1 MSDAPLP
8 RTEDEHGGF
17 RRNFLIVFA
26 AHVAFI
32 ALAWVGG
39 KWVFKSHQP
48 EQITWLDGGGELGSA
63 ALPLPESGETTPPVK
78 ATPPDAEVLPPLPPE
93 PVVTNTD
100 ELAMLPKAT
109 PTPTPTPTPVPTPT
123 PTPKPKPT
131 ATPTPK
137 PTATPQPK
145 PATPKPTTATT
156 PKPKP
161 KPTATPKPTKETAK
175 ASTPKPGPAA
185 TPAKNVA
192 KLATPK
198 PGAKAGEGKVT
209 DSDAKPG
216 GAGTGKGN
224 AASGSGN
231 ATNPGTKG
239 GPGAAGG
246 STAAL
251 TAYFKKVEVQFHRE
265 WTQPLTV
272 VRSGK
277 DVEAHVRLRASADG
291 TVQSL
296 KLVKPTGNNEVDQ
309 SIEQALQRVKKLDKP
324 PAELLKNGVLDE
336 LVAFILE
343 L

>member
-1 MSDAPLP
+1 MSEGLLPLP
-8 RTEDEHGGF
+8 DDERGGF
-17 RRNFLIVFA
+17 RKNFLLVLV
-26 AHVAFI
+26 AHVTFI
-32 ALAWVGG
+32 VLAWFGG
-39 KWVFKSHQP
+39 RWLFKSHKP

-63 ALPLPESGETTPPVK
+63 ALPLPESGDTSPSVKPP
-78 ATPPDAEVLPPLPPE
+78 PHDAEILPPLPPE
-93 PVVTNTD
+93 PIVMQDTND
-100 ELAMLPKAT
+100 LAMLPKAT
-109 PTPTPTPTPVPTPT
+109 PTPTPTPR
-123 PTPKPKPT
+123 PKPT
-131 ATPTPK
+131 ATPL
-137 PTATPQPK
+137 PK
-145 PATPKPTTATT
+145 PATPKPTPAPT

-161 KPTATPKPTKETAK
+161 KPNVSPTPAKETAK
-175 ASTPKPGPAA
+175 TATPKPGPAP
-185 TPAKNVA
+185 TPAKNIA

-198 PGAKAGEGKVT
+198 TG
-209 DSDAKPG
+209 AKPG
-216 GAGTGKGN
+216 TPKITDPNAKPQGTGSGKGN

-231 ATNPGTKG
+231 ATNVGTKG
-239 GPGAAGG
+239 GAGAAGG
-246 STAAL
+246 STAVL

-291 TVQSL
+291 TVESL
-296 KLVKPTGNNEVDQ
+296 KLVKPTGNHEVDQ

>member
-1 MSDAPLP
+1 MSDRPLP
-8 RTEDEHGGF
+8 QPDDERGGF
-17 RRNFLIVFA
+17 RKNLVLVLA

-32 ALAWVGG
+32 ALAWIGG
-39 KWVFKSHQP
+39 KWLFKNRKP

-63 ALPLPESGETTPPVK
+63 AALPLPESGDKSPAVKPP
-78 ATPPDAEVLPPLPPE
+78 PPDADILPPLPQE
-93 PVVTNTD
+93 PLVMKHD
-100 ELAMLPKAT
+100 DLALLPKAT
-109 PTPTPTPTPVPTPT
+109 PTPTPTPR
-123 PTPKPKPT
+123 PKPT
-131 ATPTPK
+131 ATPAPK

-145 PATPKPTTATT
+145 PATPKPSPS

-161 KPTATPKPTKETAK
+161 KPTPSPTPAKDTAK
-175 ASTPKPGPAA
+175 SATAKPGA

-192 KLATPK
+192 KVATPK
-198 PGAKAGEGKVT
+198 PGAKPGTPKIT
-209 DSDAKPG
+209 DSSAKPQ
-216 GAGTGKGN
+216 GAGTGTGN

-231 ATNPGTKG
+231 ATNAGTKG

-251 TAYFKKVEVQFHRE
+251 TAYFKKIEVQFHRE

-277 DVEAHVRLRASADG
+277 DVEAHVRLRATADG
-291 TVQSL
+291 TVESL
-296 KLVKPTGNNEVDQ
+296 KLVKPTGNLEVDQ
-309 SIEQALQRVKKLDKP
+309 SIEQALQRVKKVEKP

>member
-1 MSDAPLP
+1 MSEGPLP
-8 RTEDEHGGF
+8 LPDDERGGF
-17 RRNFLIVFA
+17 RKNFLLVLA
-26 AHVAFI
+26 AHVTFI

-39 KWVFKSHQP
+39 KWLFKSRKP

-63 ALPLPESGETTPPVK
+63 ALPLPESGDKSPAVK
-78 ATPPDAEVLPPLPPE
+78 PSPPDADILPPITPE
-93 PVVTNTD
+93 PIVVKHD
-100 ELAMLPKAT
+100 DDLAMLPKAT
-109 PTPTPTPTPVPTPT
+109 PTPTPR
-123 PTPKPKPT
+123 PKPT
-131 ATPTPK
+131 ATPAPK

-145 PATPKPTTATT
+145 PTTPKPSPSPS

-161 KPTATPKPTKETAK
+161 KPTVSPTPAKDAAKSATSK
-175 ASTPKPGPAA
+175 SDAA
-185 TPAKNVA
+185 PTPAKNVA

-198 PGAKAGEGKVT
+198 SG
-209 DSDAKPG
+209 AKPG
-216 GAGTGKGN
+216 PAKITDSNAKPQGTGTGTGN

-231 ATNPGTKG
+231 ATNAGTKG
-239 GPGAAGG
+239 GAGAAGG
-246 STAAL
+246 STAVL

-291 TVQSL
+291 TVESL
-296 KLVKPTGNNEVDQ
+296 KLVKPTGNLEVDQ

>member
-1 MSDAPLP
+1 MTEGPLP
-8 RTEDEHGGF
+8 LPDDERGGF
-17 RRNFLIVFA
+17 RKNFLIVLG

-32 ALAWVGG
+32 ALAWFGG
-39 KWVFKSHQP
+39 KWLFKSHQP

-63 ALPLPESGETTPPVK
+63 ALPLPESGDTSPTVKPP
-78 ATPPDAEVLPPLPPE
+78 PPDADVLPPLPPE
-93 PVVTNTD
+93 PIVVQETND
-100 ELAMLPKAT
+100 IAMLPQAT
-109 PTPTPTPTPVPTPT
+109 PTPTPTPR
-123 PTPKPKPT
+123 PKPT

-145 PATPKPTTATT
+145 PTTPKPTPAPT

-161 KPTATPKPTKETAK
+161 KPTVSPTPAKETAK
-175 ASTPKPGPAA
+175 TTTPKASPA
-185 TPAKNVA
+185 PMPSKNVA

-198 PGAKAGEGKVT
+198 PGAKPGTPKIT
-209 DSDAKPG
+209 DSNAKPQ
-216 GAGTGKGN
+216 GAGTGTGN

-231 ATNPGTKG
+231 ATNAGTKG
-239 GPGAAGG
+239 SAGAAGG
-246 STAAL
+246 SSAAL

-291 TVQSL
+291 TVESL
-296 KLVKPTGNNEVDQ
+296 KLVKPTGNHEVDQ

>member
-1 MSDAPLP
+1 MSDESLP
-8 RTEDEHGGF
+8 AQDDERGGF
-17 RRNFLIVFA
+17 RKSFLLVLA

-39 KWVFKSHQP
+39 KWLFKTHKP
-48 EQITWLDGGGELGSA
+48 EQITWLDGGGEPGSA
-63 ALPLPESGETTPPVK
+63 ALPLPESGDTSPSIKTPP
-78 ATPPDAEVLPPLPPE
+78 ADAEILPPLPPE
-93 PVVTNTD
+93 PMVVKHN

-109 PTPTPTPTPVPTPT
+109 PTPTPTPR
-123 PTPKPKPT
+123 PKPT

-137 PTATPQPK
+137 PAVTPQPK
-145 PATPKPTTATT
+145 PTTPKPTPSPT

-161 KPTATPKPTKETAK
+161 KPAASPTPAKNGAKDPARDNTKTSAK
-175 ASTPKPGPAA
+175 STTPKPGA

-192 KLATPK
+192 KVATPS
-198 PGAKAGEGKVT
+198 PGAKPGTPKIT
-209 DSDAKPG
+209 DSNAKPQ
-216 GAGTGKGN
+216 GAGTGTGN
-224 AASGSGN
+224 AASGAGN
-231 ATNPGTKG
+231 STNAGTKG
-239 GPGAAGG
+239 GAGAAGG

-251 TAYFKKVEVQFHRE
+251 TAYFSKVEMQFRRE

-291 TVQSL
+291 TVESL
-296 KLVKPTGNNEVDQ
+296 KLVKPTGNLEVDQ

-324 PAELLKNGVLDE
+324 PAELLKNRVLDE

>member
-1 MSDAPLP
+1 MNEGPQPLP
-8 RTEDEHGGF
+8 EDERGGF
-17 RRNFLIVFA
+17 RKNFLLVLA

-32 ALAWVGG
+32 ALAWFGG
-39 KWVFKSHQP
+39 KWLFKTNKP

-63 ALPLPESGETTPPVK
+63 ALPLPESSAPSPSVKPP
-78 ATPPDAEVLPPLPPE
+78 PPDAEILPPLPPE
-93 PVVTNTD
+93 PIVVKHPD

-109 PTPTPTPTPVPTPT
+109 PTPTPTPR
-123 PTPKPKPT
+123 PKPT

-137 PTATPQPK
+137 PAATPQAK
-145 PATPKPTTATT
+145 PTTPKPTPAPT

-161 KPTATPKPTKETAK
+161 AASPTPAKNAAKDPAKDTAKSATPKP
-175 ASTPKPGPAA
+175 GA
-185 TPAKNVA
+185 TPTKTVA
-192 KLATPK
+192 KLATPN
-198 PGAKAGEGKVT
+198 PGAKPGTPKNT
-209 DSDAKPG
+209 DSNAKPQ
-216 GAGTGKGN
+216 GAGTGTGN

-231 ATNPGTKG
+231 ATHAGTKG
-239 GPGAAGG
+239 GTGAAGG

-251 TAYFKKVEVQFHRE
+251 TAYFSKVEMQFRRE

-291 TVQSL
+291 TVESL
-296 KLVKPTGNNEVDQ
+296 KLVKPTGNHEVDQ
-309 SIEQALQRVKKLDKP
+309 SIEQALQHVKKLEKP
-324 PAELLKNGVLDE
+324 PTELLKNGVLDE